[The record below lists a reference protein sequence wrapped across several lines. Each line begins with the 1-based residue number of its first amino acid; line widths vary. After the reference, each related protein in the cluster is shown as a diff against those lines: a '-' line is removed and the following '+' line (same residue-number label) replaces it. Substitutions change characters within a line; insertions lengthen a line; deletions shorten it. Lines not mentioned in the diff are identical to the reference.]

1 MFYAKKSLFNRTK
14 SCDKATAI
22 EANTRIS
29 RTAELYRLYYP
40 LLFI

>member
-22 EANTRIS
+22 EADTCIS
-29 RTAELYRLYYP
+29 RAAEFYRLYYP
-40 LLFI
+40 LIFI